1 LVTNQSKTADLF
13 DNIHNFL
20 QNPIKARAASELKR
34 HNKDSIKELEDKIK
48 QINDKLGLKQV

>member
-1 LVTNQSKTADLF
+1 MTNNQSKTADLF

-20 QNPIKARAASELKR
+20 QNPIKARAASELKK
-34 HNKDSIKELEDKIK
+34 HSKDNIKELEDKIK